1 MKVITRQRCAW
12 SVWVISVAAMAS
24 AIGLAVRADLPLSW
38 VVIPVAPTLGCA
50 TVGLVLCLRVPRNPI
65 GWLFLSVGVI
75 VAFGKLC
82 DAYSAASL
90 GLPGRGAAAVSAAV
104 FEPLVLLVLPPL
116 LVLFPEGRLPSR
128 RWRVV
133 GAVWLVAVVL
143 FVFGIVFADDVVN
156 LDSGAVLDSRHGL
169 GGTFGEAPGFAGF
182 IGLLAVFAMTVAAA
196 VSLVGR
202 YRRATGLLR
211 QQLKWF
217 GGAASVLAAV
227 VASAPLIWFLPWSDL
242 VVSAL
247 VAAAGTGLVVAT
259 GIAILR
265 YRLYEIDVI
274 IRRTLIYAALI
285 LVLALVYLGGI
296 SLMGW
301 AFRSLTGQS
310 GALAVTISTLIVAA
324 AFQPL
329 RSRIQRA
336 VDHRFYRG
344 KYDAANTLDAF
355 AGRLRHQI
363 ELDSLSAGVLDV
375 VNTTLQP
382 SHASLWLR
390 PGAAVAHRDDEI

>member
-1 MKVITRQRCAW
+1 MACA
-12 SVWVISVAAMAS
+12 V
-24 AIGLAVRADLPLSW
+24 GLALRADLGGSW
-38 VVIPVAPTLGCA
+38 VVIPVVPTLGCA
-50 TVGLVLCLRVPRNPI
+50 TVGLILCLRVPRNPI
-65 GWLFLSVGVI
+65 GWLFLSIGII
-75 VAFGKLC
+75 VPLGKFC
-82 DAYSAASL
+82 DAYSAVSL
-90 GLPGRGAAAVSAAV
+90 GLPGREAAALGAGV

-133 GAVWLVAVVL
+133 GVVWVAAVVA
-143 FVFGIVFADDVVN
+143 FVLGIVFADDVVT
-156 LDSGAVLDSRHGL
+156 LDSGGILDRRHGL
-169 GGTFGEAPGFAGF
+169 GATFGDLPSFAGF
-182 IGLLAVFAMTVAAA
+182 LGLMAVFVMTAAAA

-202 YRRATGLLR
+202 YRRATGALR

-217 GGAASVLAAV
+217 GGAAAVLAVV
-227 VASAPLIWFLPWSDL
+227 VASAPLMWMLPDGWSNL
-242 VVSAL
+242 SFSL
-247 VAAAGTGLVVAT
+247 LLSAAGTGLVVAT
-259 GIAILR
+259 GISILR

-285 LVLALVYLGGI
+285 LVLALLYLGGI

-344 KYDAANTLDAF
+344 KYDATNTLDAF

-390 PGAAVAHRDDEI
+390 PGAALAHRDDEI

>member
-1 MKVITRQRCAW
+1 MW
-12 SVWVISVAAMAS
+12 SVWAISVAAMVCAVV
-24 AIGLAVRADLPLSW
+24 LTVRADLPLSW
-38 VVIPVAPTLGCA
+38 VLIPVAPTMGCA

-65 GWLFLSVGVI
+65 GWLFLAIGLI
-75 VAFGKLC
+75 VPLGKLW
-82 DAYSAASL
+82 DAYSSASL
-90 GLPGRGAAAVSAAV
+90 GLPGREVAALGAAV

-133 GAVWLVAVVL
+133 GVLWLAALVA
-143 FVFGIVFADDVVN
+143 FVFGIVFADDVVT
-156 LDSGAVLDSRHGL
+156 LDSGALLDRKHGL
-169 GGTFGEAPGFAGF
+169 GATFGDVPGFLAF
-182 IGLLAVFAMTVAAA
+182 PGLLAVFVMTVAAA

-217 GGAASVLAAV
+217 GGAASVLAIV
-227 VASAPLIWFLPWSDL
+227 VASAPLMWMLPGDWSSL
-242 VVSAL
+242 TFSTL
-247 VAAAGTGLVVAT
+247 LAAAGTGLVVAT

-344 KYDAANTLDAF
+344 KYDAANTLDVF

-390 PGAAVAHRDDEI
+390 PGLVVDQRHDEG

>member
-1 MKVITRQRCAW
+1 
-12 SVWVISVAAMAS
+12 MAC
-24 AIGLAVRADLPLSW
+24 AIGLALRADPALSW
-38 VVIPVAPTLGCA
+38 VLIPVAPTLGCA
-50 TVGLVLCLRVPRNPI
+50 TVGLVLALRVPRNPI
-65 GWLFLSVGVI
+65 GWLFLSIGAI
-75 VAFGKLC
+75 VSLGKLC

-90 GLPGRGAAAVSAAV
+90 GLPGRGAAAMGAAV

-116 LVLFPEGRLPSR
+116 LVLFPDGRLPSR

-133 GAVWLVAVVL
+133 GVVWLVAVVL
-143 FVFGIVFADDVVN
+143 FVFGIVFADDVVS

-169 GGTFGEAPGFAGF
+169 GGTFGKTPGFAGF
-182 IGLLAVFAMTVAAA
+182 MGLLAVFAMTVAAA

-202 YRRATGLLR
+202 YRRATGALR

-217 GGAASVLAAV
+217 GGAASVLALV
-227 VASAPLIWFLPWSDL
+227 VASAPLMWALPEGWTNL
-242 VVSAL
+242 TFSAL
-247 VAAAGTGLVVAT
+247 LGVAGTGLVVAT

-344 KYDAANTLDAF
+344 KYDAANTLDLF

-390 PGAAVAHRDDEI
+390 PGRPDDQR